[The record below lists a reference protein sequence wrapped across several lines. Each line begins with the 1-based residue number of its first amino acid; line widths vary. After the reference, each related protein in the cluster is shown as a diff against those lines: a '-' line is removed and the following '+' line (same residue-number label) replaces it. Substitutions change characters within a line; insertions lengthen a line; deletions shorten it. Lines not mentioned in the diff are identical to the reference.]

1 MMNDEIKA
9 VRTVVIRNAQGV
21 HARPADMFVKRAA
34 QFQATIEV
42 IKDNER
48 VDGKSILAMLM
59 LAAVAGTE
67 LRLEAT
73 GVDAQAAID
82 SLAELVDQG
91 FGEE

>member
-1 MMNDEIKA
+1 MNQEPKA
-9 VRTVVIRNAQGV
+9 VRIVVIRNTQGL
-21 HARPADMFVKRAA
+21 HARPADMFVKRAV
-34 QFQATIEV
+34 QYQSNIEV

-48 VDGKSILAMLM
+48 VDGKSILAILM

-73 GVDAQAAID
+73 GVDAEAALD
-82 SLAELVDQG
+82 SLAELVNQG

>member
-1 MMNDEIKA
+1 MNEETKA
-9 VRTVVIRNAQGV
+9 IRTVVIRNQQGL

-34 QFQATIEV
+34 KFQSTIEV
-42 IKDNER
+42 VKDNER
-48 VDGKSILAMLM
+48 VDGKSILAILM

-73 GVDAQAAID
+73 GIDATAALD
-82 SLAELVDQG
+82 ALEELVNQG